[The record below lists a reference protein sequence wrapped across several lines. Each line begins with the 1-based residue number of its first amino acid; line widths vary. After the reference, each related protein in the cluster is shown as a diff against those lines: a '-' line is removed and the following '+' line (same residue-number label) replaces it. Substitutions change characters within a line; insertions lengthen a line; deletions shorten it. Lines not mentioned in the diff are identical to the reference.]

1 VAARF
6 ELPDVI
12 RTKAVVAGSAW
23 WLDEVDD
30 LVAALEDEWS
40 IVVGDLLSGGTEA
53 LVAEAVCVD
62 GTAAVLKI
70 LVPRAEGQELAGGLP
85 PGASEIAV
93 LRLADGDGCARLL
106 RADVAR
112 EALLL
117 ERLGPSLSTLDMP
130 TRERHKVL
138 ARLAQALWRPAPDS
152 GLTTGAVK
160 GRWLADRI
168 VYLWHELDRPCA
180 EITVD
185 HALACCE
192 RRVAAHDD
200 ERAVLVHGDV
210 HQWNTLQTL
219 DGADYRLVDPDGLL
233 AEPEYDLGVMMRED
247 ADEIWVDGPGE
258 RAHRLAA
265 LTGTDATAIW
275 EWGVAERVS
284 TGLLCLQVGLA
295 AEGREML
302 ATADRIATTEGSG
315 PAPLGS

>member
-1 VAARF
+1 MVPGVAARF

-12 RTKAVVAGSAW
+12 RTKAVVADSAW

-30 LVAALEDEWS
+30 LVASLEREWS
-40 IVVGDLLSGGTEA
+40 VEVGDLLSGGTEA
-53 LVAEAVCVD
+53 LVAEARCDD
-62 GTAAVLKI
+62 GSAAVIKL
-70 LVPRAEGQELAGGLP
+70 LVPRGGGHELAGGLS
-85 PGASEIAV
+85 PGASEIAA
-93 LRLADGDGCARLL
+93 LRLAGGGCVQLL
-106 RADVAR
+106 RADAER

-130 TRERHKVL
+130 TRERHSVL
-138 ARLAQALWRPAPDS
+138 ARVAQAVWRPAPDS

-168 VYLWHELDRPCA
+168 VHLWHELDGPCA
-180 EITVD
+180 ERTIG
-185 HALACCE
+185 HARACCE

-219 DGADYRLVDPDGLL
+219 DGTGFRLVDPDGLL

-247 ADEIWVDGPGE
+247 ADEIWVDGPWE
-258 RAHRLAA
+258 RAQRLAA

-302 ATADRIATTEGSG
+302 ATADRIADTE
-315 PAPLGS
+315 A